1 MNPTPRLDRRELL
14 AGGAAALLAGL
25 AGCSDDPE
33 PGTRDPVSN
42 VPASASVLLDA
53 DAALVDHEGTR
64 RLLAAIAGGDEGL
77 VASFEAKTGL
87 EADGAERVLL
97 FSEAPGSRK
106 RAVVVEGAWEE
117 ATVVDAI
124 ESAQG
129 TAFEATD
136 YEGGTVYE
144 SSGGTNPNS
153 TDSTNGTNSTN
164 GENGAS
170 STNTT
175 DSDTTTS
182 GEGRDLLTVESLG
195 VVAEGRYVFGDG
207 GSVRAAIETAYG
219 ATDAVGGG
227 LLDALESA
235 DVESDGTTYVTAAT
249 DAPRAY
255 LPADDEVRLPPGVSL
270 DLFEKAETANAA
282 YAAEGSQ
289 VALEA
294 NLHAV
299 DEDAATR
306 LADFTVSGLVFL
318 RNGVDEAIAAE
329 LEKVTVEE
337 DGTVVTITYRSDV
350 EGAVTLVEWVT

>member
-33 PGTRDPVSN
+33 PGTRDPVAN
-42 VPASASVLLDA
+42 VPAGAGVLLDA
-53 DAALVDHEGTR
+53 DVALVDHGGTR
-64 RLLAAIAGGDEGL
+64 RLLAAFADGGEGL

-87 EADGAERVLL
+87 EADGAEQVLL

-106 RAVVVEGAWEE
+106 RAVVVEGTWEE
-117 ATVVDAI
+117 ATVVDAV
-124 ESAQG
+124 ESAQR

-136 YEGGTVYE
+136 YEGGTIYE
-144 SSGGTNPNS
+144 SSGGTNGNA
-153 TDSTNGTNSTN
+153 TNATEG
-164 GENGAS
+164 
-170 STNTT
+170 
-175 DSDTTTS
+175 DTAAS
-182 GEGRDLLTVESLG
+182 GEGQDLLTVESLG

-207 GSVRAAIETAYG
+207 ASVRAAVEAAYG
-219 ATDAVGGG
+219 ETDAVGGA
-227 LLDALESA
+227 LLDALEGA
-235 DVESDGTTYVTAAT
+235 DADGTTYVTAAT
-249 DAPRAY
+249 DAPREY

-270 DLFEKAETANAA
+270 DLFEKAETGNAA

-294 NLHAV
+294 TLHAV

-306 LADFTVSGLVFL
+306 LADFTVTGLVFL
-318 RNGVDEAIAAE
+318 RNGVDEAVAAE
-329 LEKVTVEE
+329 LENVSVEE